1 MEVLNRKQNV
11 SSTWDLM
18 KMLEENQIKMKNIL
32 MYL

>member
-11 SSTWDLM
+11 RSTWDLM
-18 KMLEENQIKMKNIL
+18 KMLEEKQIRMKNIL

>member
-11 SSTWDLM
+11 RSTWDLM
-18 KMLEENQIKMKNIL
+18 KMLEEKQIKMKNIL